1 MLKRFALPALV
12 VGLLALAAPAICQEH
27 YTDGPIWRVTYLNV
41 KPGKMGDTLKDLRAN
56 FNKVNAAAK
65 AAGLIADYKVYL
77 NPTSTGPTD
86 WNVATAILYK
96 NWGALDGLTAQMDA
110 VTLKHYGSAEARQK
124 AGDARLDLWT
134 VNSST
139 LAREVT
145 LR

>member
-12 VGLLALAAPAICQEH
+12 VGLFALAAPAICQEH

-56 FNKVNAAAK
+56 FAKISGAAK
-65 AAGLIADYKVYL
+65 AAGLIADYKVFL
-77 NPTSTGPTD
+77 NPTSNGPTD

-96 NWGALDGLTAQMDA
+96 NWAALDGLTAQTEA
-110 VTLKHYGSAEARQK
+110 LTLKHYGTAEARQK
-124 AGDARLDLWT
+124 ANDARLDLWT
-134 VNSST
+134 VNSSN